1 MLRLAAESHV
11 SMIIVARMESLVALM
26 ANAPRLVLERRA
38 NILRIAG
45 QVKPAVILVKDPLE
59 LVINHV

>member
-1 MLRLAAESHV
+1 MLRLAAESYV

-26 ANAPRLVLERRA
+26 ANAPRLVLERRV

-45 QVKPAVILVKDPLE
+45 QVKPAVILVKGPLE